1 MPLLQ
6 SKPPRLPR
14 KLEVRFPKL
23 RGTDAEPD
31 SAAGHRQSAD
41 RPGDREPAQVCR
53 RRSGPVDGTGGWGLG
68 CGQGESFPLSRTAAG
83 PGFLYAFFYNLQ

>member
-68 CGQGESFPLSRTAAG
+68 VWTGRELSAVPDGGR
-83 PGFLYAFFYNLQ
+83 PRFSLCFLL